1 MELTYIRD
9 ATQIGSKH
17 DFSAGLIIGG
27 KDFSVEQG
35 HIGKMNILICTPGVE
50 GGLRRV
56 KMREFAN
63 RTVSC
68 AWELH
73 QHALSLDAN
82 RPYSPD
88 RTEKNSESL
97 SGVREIFSSSLRA
110 GTMTDHTS
118 RIWTVISGRVELRVC
133 LEASTRL
140 LTCDPCP
147 AVRCRS
153 AIAAYGRVVR
163 V

>member
-56 KMREFAN
+56 KMREFATGLYRVN
-63 RTVSC
+63 GNSISMRLVSMPAVLIPRTV
-68 AWELH
+68 
-73 QHALSLDAN
+73 
-82 RPYSPD
+82 P
-88 RTEKNSESL
+88 KN
-97 SGVREIFSSSLRA
+97 IP
-110 GTMTDHTS
+110 S
-118 RIWTVISGRVELRVC
+118 RCLVFVKYLVIPFGSV
-133 LEASTRL
+133 
-140 LTCDPCP
+140 P
-147 AVRCRS
+147 
-153 AIAAYGRVVR
+153 
-163 V
+163 